1 MILGNPLLDDLN
13 ELLTPLS
20 RLMVFVT
27 ISFASVFIVINH
39 VPFPPASV
47 EIITVRV
54 CRFSNR
60 ELNHIKRNPVVSSA
74 DDPIASTCNRHFCGL
89 ECSIVGSR
97 ETPVCRRSVQRRISQ
112 IATDDGPQ
120 PVQFLFRCRMS
131 LNFVICE

>member
-13 ELLTPLS
+13 ELLGLRHNLLRLSLS
-20 RLMVFVT
+20 RDKGL
-27 ISFASVFIVINH
+27 IVINP
-39 VPFPPASV
+39 VRFPPASV

-54 CRFSNR
+54 CRFSNP
-60 ELNHIKRNPVVSSA
+60 ELNHIERNPVVSSA